1 MLFAAVALAMANM
14 LRLTMLSALS
24 WMSWFLCHDYSCCYH
39 NTVLAILT
47 MLLMTSF
54 VRLASPWYLSCR
66 HRTSS
71 SLQMPSPWSS
81 CTWCWPWPRPSLG
94 PGGLT
99 HGRLL
104 AMLVNRFYTFMNFVC
119 MFYNTFQLRQAQHL
133 SEEWKILPA
142 SRCPAKNKT
151 SVWKRNNL

>member
-14 LRLTMLSALS
+14 LRLTMLSAVS

-71 SLQMPSPWSS
+71 CLQMPSPWSS

-104 AMLVNRFYTFMNFVC
+104 AMLVNRFHTYMIFFVC
-119 MFYNTFQLRQAQHL
+119 FIMLFNLGRL
-133 SEEWKILPA
+133 STCQRNERSCLPPGAWLKIRP
-142 SRCPAKNKT
+142 
-151 SVWKRNNL
+151 